1 VLFPEDPMKW
11 LPQDHLVFF
20 VMDAVEA
27 VGVGEF
33 DASFRLGGVG
43 RAAYDPV
50 MLATLLVYA
59 YCVGEKSSRQI
70 EKKCSTDVAFRLV
83 CGGGAPDHCTIARFR
98 VRCSSALAGLLVK
111 VLGLCVEAG
120 MGRVGVVSVDG
131 TKIGAPASLQR
142 NYSREHLRRL
152 ADELVAEAGR
162 VDEAEDA
169 QFGDR
174 RGDELPEV
182 LAPGPDRVARIR
194 RLAALKRGLED
205 RQGRVG
211 QALDRIDRQEQVLIS
226 RDVEAV
232 GRKLATARRTYQR
245 ELRDASRVRD
255 SSRAVR
261 VESRR
266 RLMPVEERAAVRRA
280 AQRVAKIEG
289 ELVEAEGG
297 RGLKAGKR
305 IWKANLSDPDSVAM
319 PVRGGGFK
327 QGFNSQIVVSDD
339 HLILA
344 ADVWDTPTDQA
355 LFIPMMNQVVDQIG
369 ACLPGRQIGLILA
382 DAGYISHDAVVAKG
396 PDRLIAVGRD
406 PTRRKKPH
414 TDPVL
419 VAMGKRLENGTSEH
433 ETYKRRAATVETVF
447 GNLKKTMKFT
457 SFSRKGL
464 QPARDEWRFL
474 AAVFNLRRL
483 AVTQGI
489 ALP

>member
-1 VLFPEDPMKW
+1 MLLPEDPMEW
-11 LPQDHLVFF
+11 LPKDHLVFF
-20 VMDAVEA
+20 VMDVVEA
-27 VGVGEF
+27 MDTSGLG
-33 DASFRLGGVG
+33 ACFRLGGVG
-43 RAAYDPV
+43 RQAYDPG

-59 YCVGEKSSRQI
+59 YCVGERSSRQI
-70 EKKCSTDVAFRLV
+70 ERKCSTDVAFRLI
-83 CGGGAPDHCTIARFR
+83 CGGRGPDHCTIARFR
-98 VRCSSALAGLLVK
+98 VKCSAGLAGLLVE
-111 VLGLCVEAG
+111 VLGLCVQAG

-142 NYSREHLRRL
+142 NYSREHLEKL
-152 ADELVAEAGR
+152 AEELVAEAGR
-162 VDEAEDA
+162 VDEVEDA
-169 QFGDR
+169 QFGDQ

-194 RLAALKRGLED
+194 KLAAVKRGLAD
-205 RQGRVG
+205 RAARVG
-211 QALDRIDRQEQVLIS
+211 QAIDRIDRQEQVLID

-245 ELRDASRVRD
+245 ELRDASQVRR
-255 SSRAVR
+255 SARAVR
-261 VESRR
+261 VVTRR

-289 ELVEAEGG
+289 ELVEAKAG
-297 RGLKAGKR
+297 RGRRAGKKT
-305 IWKANLSDPDSVAM
+305 WKANLSDPDSVVM

-355 LFIPMMNQVVDQIG
+355 LFIPMMNQVAQRVDQL
-369 ACLPGRQIGLILA
+369 LPGSQIGMILA
-382 DAGYISHDAVVAKG
+382 DAGYISHDAVVAQG

-406 PTRRKKPH
+406 PARRKVPH
-414 TDPVL
+414 TNPVL
-419 VAMGKRLENGTSEH
+419 VAMGERLKNGTTDH

-447 GNLKKTMKFT
+447 GNLKKTMRFT

-464 QPARDEWRFL
+464 QTARDEWRFL